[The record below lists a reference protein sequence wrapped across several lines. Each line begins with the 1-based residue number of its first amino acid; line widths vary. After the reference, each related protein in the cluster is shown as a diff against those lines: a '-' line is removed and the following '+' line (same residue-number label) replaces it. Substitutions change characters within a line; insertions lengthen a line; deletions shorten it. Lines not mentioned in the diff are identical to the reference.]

1 VAPPDGS
8 ASPDDRALDAQ
19 IVRGSGWVAMS
30 YGARSVLSVLAM
42 LALVRLVEPREFG
55 LVALAS
61 IFVTVVEHL
70 QAAGVQAAL
79 IYRRGDIRQAAASG
93 LVFTAFTG
101 IASAV
106 ALVLAAPAFAWAFHT
121 PDLTNVVRVMVL
133 VVAFRGLAAVP
144 GAILERDLDFRSRAK
159 AELAAGFVQI
169 GLSIGL
175 AVGGLGVWSLVLGQV
190 GAAGVQAAILWL
202 VVPWRPNPFEASWA
216 TIRELVGYG
225 RFVSLGNIL
234 GLVNET
240 VQNVAIGRLL
250 GPAPLG
256 YYGVTY
262 RLADFPTSVIGYV
275 VSRVMLPAYA
285 AVQHDMVRFRRA
297 FVQTLQRVALLS
309 LPLTVGLAVGAE
321 PIVRGLLG
329 ERWLPVVNPLRIL
342 ALYSMV
348 RLFASCA
355 GAPFQALGK
364 PHLVPIFALP
374 QTVVTIP
381 ALIVLTPRYGVTG
394 AAVSMVVGFSAS
406 GIPALIWAV
415 RLVGLRAAE
424 FVRALAPTLV
434 CSAILAATLGALL
447 LTRDY
452 MGAAA
457 NLALFVVAGLAVY
470 SAAIAVLA
478 RPAVQPIWTSV
489 RALRGESAAPSLA
502 EGLDLV

>member
-1 VAPPDGS
+1 VAPAD
-8 ASPDDRALDAQ
+8 DDRALDVQ

-30 YGARSVLSVLAM
+30 YGVRSVLSVLAM
-42 LALVRLVEPREFG
+42 LALVRLVSPRDFG
-55 LVALAS
+55 LVALAA
-61 IFVTVVEHL
+61 IFVTVTEHL

-93 LVFTAFTG
+93 LVLTAVTG
-101 IASAV
+101 IAAAA
-106 ALVLAAPAFAWAFHT
+106 ALVAAAPAFAWAFHT

-159 AELAAGFVQI
+159 AELAAGLVQI

-175 AVGGLGVWSLVLGQV
+175 AAGGLGVWSLVFGQV
-190 GAAGVQAAILWL
+190 GAAGIQAVILWI
-202 VVPWRPNPFEASWA
+202 VVPWRPNPLEASWR
-216 TIRELVGYG
+216 TMRELVGYG

-234 GLVNET
+234 GLINET
-240 VQNVAIGRLL
+240 VDNVVIGRLL

-297 FVQTLQRVALLS
+297 FLQTLQRVALLS
-309 LPLTVGLAVGAE
+309 LPLSVGLAVGAE

-348 RLFASCA
+348 RLFGSCA

-364 PHLVPIFALP
+364 PHLVPLFALP
-374 QTVVTIP
+374 QTLVTIP
-381 ALIVLTPRYGVTG
+381 VLLVLTPRYGVTG
-394 AAVSMVVGFSAS
+394 AALSMVIGFSAS
-406 GIPALIWAV
+406 GIPAFIWAV
-415 RLVGLRAAE
+415 RLVGLRVGE
-424 FVRALAPTLV
+424 FTRALAPTFV
-434 CSAILAATLGALL
+434 CSAILAAALGALL

-452 MGAAA
+452 MGPAAS
-457 NLALFVVAGLAVY
+457 LALFAVAGLGVY

-478 RPAVQPIWTSV
+478 RTAVQPIWSSV
-489 RALRGESAAPSLA
+489 RALRREAAGPPLA
-502 EGLDLV
+502 KGLDLV